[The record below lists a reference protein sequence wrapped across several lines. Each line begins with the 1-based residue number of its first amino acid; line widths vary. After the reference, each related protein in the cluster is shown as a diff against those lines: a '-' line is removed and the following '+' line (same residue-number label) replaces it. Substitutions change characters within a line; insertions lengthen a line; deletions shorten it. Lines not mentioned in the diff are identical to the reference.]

1 MSFDLP
7 LLVTFVAYLLLILYL
22 GIKAYQRT
30 HNLGDYILGGRKLG
44 SVVTA
49 LSVGASDMSG
59 WLLLGLPGAIYL
71 AGISE
76 IWIGIG
82 LVIGAYCNWLS
93 VVKPPQGYT
102 ASMQTNHEHCP
113 IFMRTDLMI
122 RAGRCICYP
131 WLSSCCCFFVLY
143 SRWIGRWDKFVWE

>member
-7 LLVTFVAYLLLILYL
+7 LLVTFIAYLMFILYL
-22 GIKAYQRT
+22 GIKAYKRT

-71 AGISE
+71 SGISE
-76 IWIGIG
+76 I
-82 LVIGAYCNWLS
+82 
-93 VVKPPQGYT
+93 
-102 ASMQTNHEHCP
+102 
-113 IFMRTDLMI
+113 
-122 RAGRCICYP
+122 
-131 WLSSCCCFFVLY
+131 
-143 SRWIGRWDKFVWE
+143 